1 MGNSM
6 TYKKNAKIVIVDD
19 EINIC
24 EMLSDYLTMD
34 GFEVKYYTDPT
45 KFADEMK
52 FYNQDNLDLLV
63 LDLMMPKMDGFQLME
78 MLNSR
83 EETRHIPRIVVSA
96 FPSDDNVK
104 EVFKYGAIQFIEKPI
119 SLQKFSYQVKTLL
132 RVKLYEDNN
141 RCIIDLLKEK
151 NKKLMDEVIEKDKV
165 ISANSPDNIGKIHSN
180 LDVISHMINI
190 NYNLLKNY
198 VTIKGRDEKFKE
210 SGDYDILLD
219 MLVSFKALFDK
230 RQEIEVISD
239 FLLKAAGIN
248 GTSSEG

>member
-1 MGNSM
+1 M
-6 TYKKNAKIVIVDD
+6 TYKRNAKIVIVDD

-24 EMLSDYLTMD
+24 EMLSDYLTME

-119 SLQKFSYQVKTLL
+119 SLQKLSYQVKTLL

-141 RCIIDLLKEK
+141 RCIIELLKEK

-165 ISANSPDNIGKIHSN
+165 ISANNPDNLGKIHSN

-198 VTIKGRDEKFKE
+198 VTIKGRDENFKE

-239 FLLKAAGIN
+239 FLLKAAGVNN
-248 GTSSEG
+248 GSAEG